1 MSNKDIQNND
11 NKVVEN
17 KLSSFLNNNLKTI
30 GIVAG
35 VIIVVVIIIA
45 IVNGVTNNTT
55 NKNFDAL
62 DKAQTQ
68 YTTVISNPDS
78 ESYDA
83 DLAQA
88 VTDLEALENADGY
101 VGYKAT
107 YLLGINAFNAEDY
120 QVALDYFL
128 EVKESAKN
136 TYLGSLSLSNAAVC
150 AEQLGQDAKAIE
162 YCQELIDTYSNDA
175 AESPR
180 AMFTLGRLYEAQGNS
195 DLAQGQFQQL
205 ADQFPNSEYGKLAQ
219 NSLLNY

>member
-1 MSNKDIQNND
+1 MSNKDIQNNE

-17 KLSSFLNNNLKTI
+17 KLSTFLNNNLKTI
-30 GIVAG
+30 GIVSV

-45 IVNGVTNNTT
+45 VVNGISNNTK

-68 YTTVISNPDS
+68 YTTVISSPDS
-78 ESYDA
+78 ESYDT

-88 VTDLEALENADGY
+88 VTDLETLENADGY

-107 YLLGINAFNAEDY
+107 YLLGINAYNAEDF
-120 QVALDYFL
+120 QVALNYFL

-175 AESPR
+175 AESPK
-180 AMFTLGRLYEAQGNS
+180 AMFTLARLYEKQGNS